1 MEVFDF
7 EVTFQNF
14 GSKFWNIASTVS
26 LQKFEIAV
34 VSVDFDVVAAV
45 AVVVGIVDVV
55 VAAVAVVAAAAAA
68 AAVLSTQIKL
78 APSGKVVKQTISYF

>member
-7 EVTFQNF
+7 EVTFRNF

-34 VSVDFDVVAAV
+34 VFVDFDVVAAV

-55 VAAVAVVAAAAAA
+55 VAAVAVVVAAA

>member
-34 VSVDFDVVAAV
+34 VSDDFDVVAAV

-55 VAAVAVVAAAAAA
+55 VAAVAVVVAAA

>member
-7 EVTFQNF
+7 EVTFRNF

-55 VAAVAVVAAAAAA
+55 VAAVAVVVAAA

>member
-7 EVTFQNF
+7 EVTFRNF

-55 VAAVAVVAAAAAA
+55 VAAVAVVAAAAA
-68 AAVLSTQIKL
+68 VLSTQIKL
-78 APSGKVVKQTISYF
+78 APSGKVIKQTISYF

>member
-7 EVTFQNF
+7 EVTFRNF

-68 AAVLSTQIKL
+68 AVLSTQIKL

>member
-68 AAVLSTQIKL
+68 AVLSTQIKL